1 MRGRQ
6 MLQKLGDHIAEC
18 RRRAS
23 ECEALAK
30 DGLDEAVAAQYRD
43 MAKHW
48 TRVAD
53 SYEFNVALERFLHDT
68 HKTGWPFQL
77 ENIPKLPPYDD

>member
-1 MRGRQ
+1 

-23 ECEALAK
+23 ECEVLAES
-30 DGLDEAVAAQYRD
+30 GLEEAVAAQYRA

-53 SYEFNVALERFLHDT
+53 SYEFNVHLERFLQDT
-68 HKTGWPFQL
+68 YKRGWPFQL
-77 ENIPKLPPYDD
+77 ENLPKPPNYDD